1 MRRRPN
7 YGQERAEQN
16 RKKLARR
23 EERMQA
29 KAERSKKA
37 REAKEGELGQPV
49 ASEAEGGGTGE

>member
-37 REAKEGELGQPV
+37 REAKEGELGQP
-49 ASEAEGGGTGE
+49 ATNEAEGGGTGE

>member
-37 REAKEGELGQPV
+37 REAKEGELAQ
-49 ASEAEGGGTGE
+49 AATNAAEGGGTGE